1 MSLWSRIKLLF
12 KFKTSA
18 ALDRAEDP
26 REVLDYAYGQQQ
38 DFLRKVRQ
46 GLIEVA
52 TSKHQLEVQ
61 VQKQLS
67 CFPKLEEQAKR
78 ALAAERE
85 DLARF
90 VLQRKQTVIAE
101 LDGLEQQLA
110 EVSEEERRLI
120 LAEQQIA
127 ARIEDFRT
135 RRQTVSA
142 RYTAAEAQVRMKE
155 ALSGVT
161 GELGEL
167 SMALG
172 RAEEKTQR
180 MLARASAIDSLIDSG
195 SLQLMAGGGDMVE
208 KELHELTAAAAVEE
222 ELAALK
228 VGRSRELL
236 IPPSEESMEVEQSAP
251 NRLEGD
257 T

>member
-1 MSLWSRIKLLF
+1 MVSNS
-12 KFKTSA
+12 
-18 ALDRAEDP
+18 
-26 REVLDYAYGQQQ
+26 
-38 DFLRKVRQ
+38 
-46 GLIEVA
+46 
-52 TSKHQLEVQ
+52 
-61 VQKQLS
+61 
-67 CFPKLEEQAKR
+67 FPKLEEQAKR